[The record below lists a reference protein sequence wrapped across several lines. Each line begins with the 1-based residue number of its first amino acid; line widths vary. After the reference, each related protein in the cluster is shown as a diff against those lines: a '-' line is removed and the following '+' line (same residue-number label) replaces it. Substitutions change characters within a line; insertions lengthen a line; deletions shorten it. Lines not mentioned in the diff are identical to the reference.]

1 MGLGIQMIVNWH
13 LISVGEFGVLQQSL
27 GTLGTSL

>member
-13 LISVGEFGVLQQSL
+13 LISVEEFGVLQKSL